1 MKKILW
7 AVLIAIT
14 TVACQTD
21 YNMDNTGLAKGK
33 FAGTMYEY
41 FHSDSYNWDSLLIMI
56 DKAGLQNLFNG
67 REAGYEE
74 ITFWGPTNHSIR
86 RWMLE
91 APKPGEAARPRR
103 LEELTPEECRKF
115 VMAHVV
121 KGKTMLND
129 IPRGTVSMEGT
140 SGGMVMTGGDENN
153 EMWVYTEQLPY
164 NGVIGVGAVVIK
176 IRSLRT
182 KTDID
187 IASCNIE
194 PTTGVVHSLHPNYT
208 LGEL

>member
-1 MKKILW
+1 MKKILL
-7 AVLIAIT
+7 AISIVLTIVSCT
-14 TVACQTD
+14 TD
-21 YNMDNTGLAKGK
+21 YNMNNTGLANGK
-33 FAGTMYEY
+33 FDGTMYDY
-41 FHSDSYNWDSLLIMI
+41 FHSDSYNWDSLIIMI
-56 DKAGLQNLFNG
+56 DRAGLQDLFNG
-67 REAGYEE
+67 EVEGYEE
-74 ITFWGPTNHSIR
+74 ITFWGPTNNSIR

-91 APKPGEAARPRR
+91 GGTGVPRR
-103 LEELTPEECRKF
+103 LKDLSPEECRKY

-129 IPRGTVSMEGT
+129 IPRGTLNMGSV
-140 SGGMVMTGGDENN
+140 SGGMTMYGEDNKN

-164 NGVIGVGAVVIK
+164 NGVIDVGAVIIK
-176 IRSLRT
+176 IRSMRT
-182 KTDID
+182 LVDID

>member
-1 MKKILW
+1 MKKILL
-7 AVLIAIT
+7 AISIVLTIVSCT
-14 TVACQTD
+14 TD
-21 YNMDNTGLAKGK
+21 YNMNNTGLANGK
-33 FAGTMYEY
+33 FDGTMYDY
-41 FHSDSYNWDSLLIMI
+41 FHSD
-56 DKAGLQNLFNG
+56 LFNG
-67 REAGYEE
+67 EVEGYEE
-74 ITFWGPTNHSIR
+74 ITFWGPTNNSIR

-91 APKPGEAARPRR
+91 GGTGVPRR
-103 LEELTPEECRKF
+103 LKDLSPEECRKY

-129 IPRGTVSMEGT
+129 IPRGTINMGSV
-140 SGGMVMTGGDENN
+140 SGGMTMYGEDNKN

-164 NGVIGVGAVVIK
+164 NGVIDVGAVIIK
-176 IRSLRT
+176 IRSMRT
-182 KTDID
+182 LVDID

>member
-1 MKKILW
+1 MKKILL
-7 AVLIAIT
+7 AISIVLTIVSCT
-14 TVACQTD
+14 TD
-21 YNMDNTGLAKGK
+21 YNMNNTGLANGK
-33 FAGTMYEY
+33 FDY
-41 FHSDSYNWDSLLIMI
+41 FHSDSYNWDSLIIMI
-56 DKAGLQNLFNG
+56 DRAGLQDLFNG
-67 REAGYEE
+67 EVEGYEE
-74 ITFWGPTNHSIR
+74 ITFWGPTNNSIR

-91 APKPGEAARPRR
+91 GGTGVPKR
-103 LEELTPEECRKF
+103 LKDLSPEECRKY

-129 IPRGTVSMEGT
+129 IPRGTINMGSV
-140 SGGMVMTGGDENN
+140 SGGMTMYGEDNKN

-164 NGVIGVGAVVIK
+164 NGVIDVGAVIIK
-176 IRSLRT
+176 IRSMRT
-182 KTDID
+182 LVDID

>member
-1 MKKILW
+1 MKKILL
-7 AVLIAIT
+7 AISIVLTIVSCT
-14 TVACQTD
+14 TD
-21 YNMDNTGLAKGK
+21 YNMNNTGLANGK
-33 FAGTMYEY
+33 FDGTMYDY
-41 FHSDSYNWDSLLIMI
+41 FHSDSYNWDSLIIMI
-56 DKAGLQNLFNG
+56 DRAGLQDLFNG
-67 REAGYEE
+67 EVEGYEE
-74 ITFWGPTNHSIR
+74 ITFWGPTNNSIR

-91 APKPGEAARPRR
+91 GGTEVPKR
-103 LEELTPEECRKF
+103 LKDLSPEECRKY

-129 IPRGTVSMEGT
+129 IPRGTINMGSV
-140 SGGMVMTGGDENN
+140 SGGMTMYGEDNKN

-164 NGVIGVGAVVIK
+164 NGVIDVGAVIIK
-176 IRSLRT
+176 IRSMRT
-182 KTDID
+182 LVDID

>member
-1 MKKILW
+1 MKKILL
-7 AVLIAIT
+7 AISIVLTIVSCT
-14 TVACQTD
+14 TD
-21 YNMDNTGLAKGK
+21 YNMNNTGLANGK
-33 FAGTMYEY
+33 FDGTMYDY
-41 FHSDSYNWDSLLIMI
+41 FHSDSYNWDSLIIMI
-56 DKAGLQNLFNG
+56 DRAGLQDLFNG
-67 REAGYEE
+67 EVEGYEE
-74 ITFWGPTNHSIR
+74 ITFWGPTNNSIR

-91 APKPGEAARPRR
+91 GGTGVPKR
-103 LEELTPEECRKF
+103 LKDLSPEECRKY

-129 IPRGTVSMEGT
+129 IPRGTINMGSV
-140 SGGMVMTGGDENN
+140 SGGMTMYGEDNKK

-164 NGVIGVGAVVIK
+164 NGVIDVGAVIIK
-176 IRSLRT
+176 IRSMRT
-182 KTDID
+182 LVDID

>member
-1 MKKILW
+1 MKKIL
-7 AVLIAIT
+7 LAIS
-14 TVACQTD
+14 VALTIVSCTTD
-21 YNMDNTGLAKGK
+21 YNMNNTGLANGK
-33 FAGTMYEY
+33 FDGTMYDY
-41 FHSDSYNWDSLLIMI
+41 FHSDSYNWDSLIIMI
-56 DKAGLQNLFNG
+56 DRAGLQDLFNG
-67 REAGYEE
+67 EVEGYEE
-74 ITFWGPTNHSIR
+74 ITFWGPTNNSIR

-91 APKPGEAARPRR
+91 GGTGVPRR
-103 LEELTPEECRKF
+103 LKDLSPEECRKY

-129 IPRGTVSMEGT
+129 IPRGTINMGSV
-140 SGGMVMTGGDENN
+140 SGGMTMYGEDNKN

-164 NGVIGVGAVVIK
+164 NGVIDVGAVIIK
-176 IRSLRT
+176 IRSMRT
-182 KTDID
+182 LVDID

>member
-1 MKKILW
+1 MKKILL
-7 AVLIAIT
+7 AISIVLTIVSCT
-14 TVACQTD
+14 TD
-21 YNMDNTGLAKGK
+21 YNMNNTGLANGK
-33 FAGTMYEY
+33 FDGTMYDY
-41 FHSDSYNWDSLLIMI
+41 FHSDSYNWDSLIIMI
-56 DKAGLQNLFNG
+56 DRAGLQDLFNG
-67 REAGYEE
+67 EVEGYEE
-74 ITFWGPTNHSIR
+74 ITFWGPTNNSIR

-91 APKPGEAARPRR
+91 GGTGVPKH
-103 LEELTPEECRKF
+103 LKDLSPEECRKY

-129 IPRGTVSMEGT
+129 IPRGTINMGSV
-140 SGGMVMTGGDENN
+140 SGGMTMYGEDNKN

-164 NGVIGVGAVVIK
+164 NGVIDVGAVIIK
-176 IRSLRT
+176 IRSMRT
-182 KTDID
+182 LVDID

>member
-1 MKKILW
+1 MKKILL
-7 AVLIAIT
+7 AISIVLTIVSCT
-14 TVACQTD
+14 TD
-21 YNMDNTGLAKGK
+21 YNMNNTGLANGK
-33 FAGTMYEY
+33 FDGTMYDY
-41 FHSDSYNWDSLLIMI
+41 FHSDSYNWDSLIIMI
-56 DKAGLQNLFNG
+56 DRAGLQDLFNG
-67 REAGYEE
+67 EVEGYEE
-74 ITFWGPTNHSIR
+74 ITFWGPTNTSIR

-91 APKPGEAARPRR
+91 GGTGVPRR
-103 LEELTPEECRKF
+103 LKDLSPEECRKY

-129 IPRGTVSMEGT
+129 IPRGTINMGSV
-140 SGGMVMTGGDENN
+140 SGGMTMYGEDNKN

-164 NGVIGVGAVVIK
+164 NGVIDVGAVIIK
-176 IRSLRT
+176 IRSMRT
-182 KTDID
+182 LVDID

>member
-1 MKKILW
+1 MKKIIW
-7 AVLIAIT
+7 AILVSMTI
-14 TVACQTD
+14 VACETKYD
-21 YNMDNTGLAKGK
+21 MENTGVANGK
-33 FAGTMYEY
+33 FDGTMYDY
-41 FHSDSYNWDSLLIMI
+41 FHSDSYNWDSLIIMI
-56 DKAGLQNLFNG
+56 DRAGLQNLFRG
-67 REAGYEE
+67 EVEGYEE

-91 APKPGEAARPRR
+91 GTEKPER
-103 LEELTPEECRKF
+103 LEELSVEECRKF

-121 KGKTMLND
+121 KGKTMLDD
-129 IPRGTVSMEGT
+129 IPRGTISQNTT
-140 SGGMVMTGGDENN
+140 SGGMIMTGGDNDN
-153 EMWVYTEQLPY
+153 QMWVYTEQRPY
-164 NGVIGVGAVVIK
+164 NNVIGVGAVVIK

-182 KTDID
+182 LTDID

>member
-1 MKKILW
+1 MKKILL
-7 AVLIAIT
+7 AISIVLTIVSCT
-14 TVACQTD
+14 TD
-21 YNMDNTGLAKGK
+21 YNMNNTGLANGK
-33 FAGTMYEY
+33 FDGTMYDY
-41 FHSDSYNWDSLLIMI
+41 FHSDSYNWDSLIIMI
-56 DKAGLQNLFNG
+56 DRAGLQDLFNG
-67 REAGYEE
+67 EVEGYEE
-74 ITFWGPTNHSIR
+74 ITFWGPTNNSIR

-91 APKPGEAARPRR
+91 GGTGVPKRVKD
-103 LEELTPEECRKF
+103 LSPEECRKY

-129 IPRGTVSMEGT
+129 IPRGTINMGSV
-140 SGGMVMTGGDENN
+140 SGGMTMYGEDNKN

-164 NGVIGVGAVVIK
+164 NGVIDVGAVIIK
-176 IRSLRT
+176 IRSMRT
-182 KTDID
+182 LVDID

>member
-1 MKKILW
+1 MKKILLAVGIAW
-7 AVLIAIT
+7 AVVSCT
-14 TVACQTD
+14 TD
-21 YNMDNTGLAKGK
+21 YNMNDTGLANGK
-33 FAGTMYEY
+33 FDGTMYEY

-56 DKAGLQNLFNG
+56 DRAGLQDLFNG
-67 REAGYEE
+67 RVEGYEQ

-91 APKPGEAARPRR
+91 GGVGGPDR
-103 LEELTPEECRKF
+103 LEDLTPEECRKY

-121 KGKTMLND
+121 KGKYMLND
-129 IPRGTVSMEGT
+129 IPRGTIDMGSVY
-140 SGGMVMTGGDENN
+140 GGMTMCGGDNDN
-153 EMWVYTEQLPY
+153 QMWVYTEQMPY
-164 NGVIGVGAVVIK
+164 NGVINVGAVVIN
-176 IRSLRT
+176 IRSMRT
-182 KTDID
+182 LTDID

>member
-1 MKKILW
+1 MKKILL
-7 AVLIAIT
+7 AISIVLTIVSCT
-14 TVACQTD
+14 TD
-21 YNMDNTGLAKGK
+21 YNMNNTGLANGK
-33 FAGTMYEY
+33 FDGTMYDY
-41 FHSDSYNWDSLLIMI
+41 FHSDSYNWDSLIIMI
-56 DKAGLQNLFNG
+56 DRAGLQDLFNG
-67 REAGYEE
+67 EVEGYEE
-74 ITFWGPTNHSIR
+74 ITFWGPTNNSIR

-91 APKPGEAARPRR
+91 GGTGVPKR
-103 LEELTPEECRKF
+103 LKDLSPEECRKY

-129 IPRGTVSMEGT
+129 IPRGTINMGSV
-140 SGGMVMTGGDENN
+140 SGGMTMYGEDNKN

-164 NGVIGVGAVVIK
+164 NGVIDVGAVIIK
-176 IRSLRT
+176 IRSMRT
-182 KTDID
+182 LVDID

>member
-1 MKKILW
+1 MKKILL
-7 AVLIAIT
+7 AISIVLTIVSCT
-14 TVACQTD
+14 TD
-21 YNMDNTGLAKGK
+21 YNMNNTGLANGK
-33 FAGTMYEY
+33 FDGTMYDY
-41 FHSDSYNWDSLLIMI
+41 FHSDSYNWDSLIIMI
-56 DKAGLQNLFNG
+56 DRAGLQDLFNG
-67 REAGYEE
+67 EVEGYEE
-74 ITFWGPTNHSIR
+74 ITFWGPTNNSIR

-91 APKPGEAARPRR
+91 GGTGVPKR
-103 LEELTPEECRKF
+103 LKDLSPEECRKY

-129 IPRGTVSMEGT
+129 IPRGTINMGSV
-140 SGGMVMTGGDENN
+140 SGGMTMYGEDNKN

-164 NGVIGVGAVVIK
+164 NGVFDVGAVIIK
-176 IRSLRT
+176 IRSMRT
-182 KTDID
+182 LVDID

>member
-1 MKKILW
+1 MKKILLEISI
-7 AVLIAIT
+7 VLTIVSCT
-14 TVACQTD
+14 TD
-21 YNMDNTGLAKGK
+21 YNMNNTGLANGK
-33 FAGTMYEY
+33 FDGTMYDY
-41 FHSDSYNWDSLLIMI
+41 FHSDSYNWDSLIIMI
-56 DKAGLQNLFNG
+56 DRAGLQDLFNG
-67 REAGYEE
+67 EVEGYEE
-74 ITFWGPTNHSIR
+74 ITFWGPTNNSIR

-91 APKPGEAARPRR
+91 GGTGVPKR
-103 LEELTPEECRKF
+103 LKDLSPEECRKY

-129 IPRGTVSMEGT
+129 IPRGTINMGSV
-140 SGGMVMTGGDENN
+140 SGGMTMYGEDNKN

-164 NGVIGVGAVVIK
+164 NGVIDVGAVIIK
-176 IRSLRT
+176 IRSMRT
-182 KTDID
+182 LVDID

>member
-1 MKKILW
+1 MKKILL
-7 AVLIAIT
+7 AISIVLTIVSCT
-14 TVACQTD
+14 TD
-21 YNMDNTGLAKGK
+21 YNMNNTGLANGK
-33 FAGTMYEY
+33 FDGTMYDY
-41 FHSDSYNWDSLLIMI
+41 FHSDSYNWDSLIIMI
-56 DKAGLQNLFNG
+56 ERAGLQDLFNG
-67 REAGYEE
+67 EVEGYEE
-74 ITFWGPTNHSIR
+74 ITFWGPTNNSIR

-91 APKPGEAARPRR
+91 GGTGVPRR
-103 LEELTPEECRKF
+103 LKDLSPEECRKY

-129 IPRGTVSMEGT
+129 IPRGTINMGSV
-140 SGGMVMTGGDENN
+140 SGGMTMYGEDNKN

-164 NGVIGVGAVVIK
+164 NGVIDVGAVIIK
-176 IRSLRT
+176 IRSMRT
-182 KTDID
+182 LVDID

>member
-1 MKKILW
+1 MKKILLGISI
-7 AVLIAIT
+7 VLTIVSCT
-14 TVACQTD
+14 TD
-21 YNMDNTGLAKGK
+21 YNMNNTGLANGK
-33 FAGTMYEY
+33 FDGTMYDY
-41 FHSDSYNWDSLLIMI
+41 FHSDSYNWDSLIIMI
-56 DKAGLQNLFNG
+56 DRAGLQDLFNG
-67 REAGYEE
+67 EVEGYEE
-74 ITFWGPTNHSIR
+74 ITFWGPTNNSIR

-91 APKPGEAARPRR
+91 GGTGVPKR
-103 LEELTPEECRKF
+103 LKDLSPEECRKY

-129 IPRGTVSMEGT
+129 IPRGTINMGSV
-140 SGGMVMTGGDENN
+140 SGGMTMYGEDNKN

-164 NGVIGVGAVVIK
+164 NGVIDVGAVIIK
-176 IRSLRT
+176 IRSMRT
-182 KTDID
+182 LVDID

>member
-1 MKKILW
+1 MKKIL
-7 AVLIAIT
+7 LAIS
-14 TVACQTD
+14 VALTIVSCTTD
-21 YNMDNTGLAKGK
+21 YNMNNTGLANGK
-33 FAGTMYEY
+33 FDGTMSDY
-41 FHSDSYNWDSLLIMI
+41 FHSDSYNWDSLIIMI
-56 DKAGLQNLFNG
+56 DRAGLQDLFNG
-67 REAGYEE
+67 EVEGYEE
-74 ITFWGPTNHSIR
+74 ITFWGPTNNSIR

-91 APKPGEAARPRR
+91 GGTGVPKR
-103 LEELTPEECRKF
+103 LKDLSPEECRKY

-129 IPRGTVSMEGT
+129 IPRGTINMGSV
-140 SGGMVMTGGDENN
+140 SGGMTMYGEDNKN

-164 NGVIGVGAVVIK
+164 NGVIDVGAVIIK
-176 IRSLRT
+176 IRSMRT
-182 KTDID
+182 LVDID

>member
-1 MKKILW
+1 MKKIIW
-7 AVLIAIT
+7 AILVSMTI
-14 TVACQTD
+14 VACETKYD
-21 YNMDNTGLAKGK
+21 MENTGIANGK
-33 FAGTMYEY
+33 FDGTMYDY
-41 FHSDSYNWDSLLIMI
+41 FHSDSYNWDSLIIMI
-56 DKAGLQNLFNG
+56 DRAGLQNLFRG
-67 REAGYEE
+67 EVEGYEE

-91 APKPGEAARPRR
+91 GTGKPER
-103 LEELTPEECRKF
+103 LEELSAEECRKF

-121 KGKTMLND
+121 KGKTMLDD
-129 IPRGTVSMEGT
+129 IPRGTIGQNTT
-140 SGGMVMTGGDENN
+140 SGGMIMTGGDNDN
-153 EMWVYTEQLPY
+153 QMWVYTEQRPY
-164 NGVIGVGAVVIK
+164 NNVIGVGAVVIK

-182 KTDID
+182 LTDID

>member
-1 MKKILW
+1 MKKIL
-7 AVLIAIT
+7 LAIGI
-14 TVACQTD
+14 VWVVMSCSTD
-21 YNMDNTGLAKGK
+21 YNMNNTGLADGK
-33 FAGTMYEY
+33 FDGTMYEY

-56 DKAGLQNLFNG
+56 DRAGLQDLFNG
-67 REAGYEE
+67 QVEGYEQ

-91 APKPGEAARPRR
+91 GKEGAPECLKD
-103 LEELTPEECRKF
+103 LSPEECRKY

-121 KGKTMLND
+121 KGKYMLDD
-129 IPRGTVSMEGT
+129 IPRGTVGMESV
-140 SGGMVMTGGDENN
+140 SGGMTMYGGDNNN
-153 EMWVYTEQLPY
+153 EMWVYTEQMPY
-164 NGVIGVGAVVIK
+164 NGVINVGAVVIN
-176 IRSLRT
+176 IRSMRT
-182 KTDID
+182 LTDID

>member
-1 MKKILW
+1 MKQILL
-7 AVLIAIT
+7 AISIVLTIVSCT
-14 TVACQTD
+14 TD
-21 YNMDNTGLAKGK
+21 YNMNNTGLANGK
-33 FAGTMYEY
+33 FDGTMYDY
-41 FHSDSYNWDSLLIMI
+41 FHSDSYNWDSLIIMI
-56 DKAGLQNLFNG
+56 DRAGLQDLFNG
-67 REAGYEE
+67 EVEGYEE
-74 ITFWGPTNHSIR
+74 ITFWGPTNNSIR

-91 APKPGEAARPRR
+91 GGTGVPKR
-103 LEELTPEECRKF
+103 LKDLSPEECRKY

-129 IPRGTVSMEGT
+129 IPRGTINMGSV
-140 SGGMVMTGGDENN
+140 SGGMTMYGEDNKN

-164 NGVIGVGAVVIK
+164 NGVIDVGAVIIK
-176 IRSLRT
+176 IRSMRT
-182 KTDID
+182 LVDID